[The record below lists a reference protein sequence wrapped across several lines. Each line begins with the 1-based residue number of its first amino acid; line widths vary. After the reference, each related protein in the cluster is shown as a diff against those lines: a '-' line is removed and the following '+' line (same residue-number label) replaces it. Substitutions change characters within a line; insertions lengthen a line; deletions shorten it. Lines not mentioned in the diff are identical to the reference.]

1 MDFQTISAIV
11 FVALMAIAVFLTRKK
26 LVLQKI
32 IHPILYIIL
41 YRTQAGIKAMD
52 RVAKKFPT
60 FLKYF
65 SYFGVFIGFVG
76 MIFITF
82 SLFQNLYNVF
92 MVPEAA
98 SGVGIVQ
105 PFAKNIPGTFFV
117 PFFYFIISIFV
128 LVIIHEFSHGVMARR
143 WGLKIKSSGLAI
155 FGILLPI
162 LPAAF
167 VEPDEKQLVKKPRM
181 QQLSIL
187 AAGPFSNIVT
197 AFIVILIL
205 LFAVNPVI
213 DNVVEFDGVSITGFI
228 DDMPAEASG
237 MQIGEKI
244 ISIDDNEMLSV
255 KNFTDYLSN
264 KTPNEEINV
273 KTNASS
279 YPITLGMNP
288 NNEEKAY
295 LGVFVEQHTTV
306 SPEFEN
312 KYGKITADIIM
323 WFIGLL
329 IWLYL
334 LNLGIGLFNLV
345 PLPIT
350 DGGRMMLLALQK
362 YFKEKTAM
370 KIWKFLSV
378 VFILLIVLNIL
389 LGIIK

>member
-1 MDFQTISAIV
+1 MDFETISAIV
-11 FVALMAIAVFLTRKK
+11 FVALMAIAVFFTRKK

-32 IHPILYIIL
+32 VHPILYIIL

-52 RVAKKFPT
+52 KVAKKFPR

-65 SYFGVFIGFVG
+65 SYFGVFIGFIG

-105 PFAKNIPGTFFV
+105 PFSKNIPGTFFV
-117 PFFYFIISIFV
+117 PFFYFIISIFT

-167 VEPDEKQLVKKPRM
+167 VEPDEKKLVKKPRM

-197 AFIVILIL
+197 AFIIILIL
-205 LFAVNPVI
+205 FFVVNPTI

-228 DDMPAEASG
+228 DDMPAEKSG
-237 MQIGEKI
+237 MNIGERI
-244 ISIDDNEMLSV
+244 IAIDDNEMLSV
-255 KNFTDYLSN
+255 KNFTKYLSN
-264 KTPNEEINV
+264 KTPGSKINV
-273 KTNASS
+273 KTNVSS
-279 YPITLGMNP
+279 YSITLGKNP
-288 NNEEKAY
+288 DNENKGY
-295 LGVFVEQHTTV
+295 LGVFVEQHTTI
-306 SPEFEN
+306 SPEFEK
-312 KYGKITADIIM
+312 KYGRITADIIM
-323 WFIGLL
+323 WLIGLL

-362 YFKEKTAM
+362 YFKEETAV
-370 KIWKFLSV
+370 KIWKFLSLI
-378 VFILLIVLNIL
+378 FILLIVLNIL